1 MNLDLIF
8 ESLQPNQLAQLAD
21 LKQRLLDTYDINH
34 VPVPNLVLLMAEFA
48 TILKLASYTDM
59 GHCLNPN
66 FGIIDKQLAKML
78 LNVLATIQQRDTD
91 YQNTINQACRFTN

>member
-21 LKQRLLDTYDINH
+21 MKQRLLDTADINR
-34 VPVPNLVLLMAEFA
+34 VPVNNLVQLIAEFA
-48 TILKLASYTDM
+48 LILKLASYSDM

-66 FGIIDKQLAKML
+66 FGIVDKQLAKML